1 MQNLGE
7 RRLTVKKNVFDSER
21 AVGASL
27 LGFDR
32 QKLCEFIIKLCER
45 VKSDVGAG
53 AYHGGIYPDNISIDE
68 DGNVAIGGASKADW
82 AGQELAFLPPELY
95 WNHRPTSAGD
105 VYAVGMLLYYATSGG
120 HLPFDGECRDALLR
134 RMGGDDFPPPAAAGR
149 RLGAIIKKATHFKA
163 VERYQSM
170 DEMRVMAESCLKNLY
185 LNGVPSAETI
195 FNKKDD
201 ELSDIERMMVGI
213 IERDEDQPLPEPE
226 PPDAPDKTPDAEQ
239 ADAADK
245 TDAAPEAEAET
256 EEDEAPADDFALA
269 AEVAREAENNSAE
282 LRRQTPRADGGQRV
296 AKLYVEK
303 NPELEPVVLSRQPEI
318 TPVVQYTRNMEKERR
333 MEEEVKKRRR
343 RPVAVILVLCAV
355 LVIVAIIFNA
365 VIKDLNR
372 SMAALNGTQATDSPS
387 ASAQVDAAEAQD
399 AEAPAETV
407 LPTEHVVPEDEL
419 LPITPDAGV
428 TPYVPGGTTAQTD
441 TAAAESTDTAAAGEH
456 RYELIIEDISW
467 TDAQKKCAAKGGHLA
482 VPNDADEFNKLVDLA
497 ESEGVTMMWIGG
509 HRENGKMVW
518 EDGSTNPYEQWAKG
532 EPSYVDSSDGAAEDY
547 VLLWNNRGWYYNDS
561 RNDPCAEFPQW
572 YGGMMAYI
580 CEYGG

>member
-1 MQNLGE
+1 M
-7 RRLTVKKNVFDSER
+7 KKTVFDPEK
-21 AVGASL
+21 AVGESL
-27 LGFDR
+27 IGFDR
-32 QKLCEFIIKLCER
+32 QQLCEFIIKLCER

-53 AYHGGIYPDNISIDE
+53 AYHGGIYPENISIDD
-68 DGNVAIGGASKADW
+68 DGNVAIGGASRADW
-82 AGQELAFLPPELY
+82 AGQELEFLPPELY
-95 WNHRPTSAGD
+95 WNHRPTSASD
-105 VYAVGMLLYYATSGG
+105 VYAIGMLLYYAVSGG
-120 HLPFDGECRDALLR
+120 KLPFDGECRDAQLR
-134 RMGGDDFPPPAAAGR
+134 RMGGDDFAIPAAAGR
-149 RLGAIIKKATHFKA
+149 RLGAIIKKATRFKA
-163 VERYQSM
+163 AERYQSM
-170 DEMRVMAESCLKNLY
+170 DELRVMAESCLKNLY
-185 LNGVPSAETI
+185 LNGEPSAETI
-195 FNKKDD
+195 FNKNDD

-226 PPDAPDKTPDAEQ
+226 PPAPQEEPPAAEPEETP
-239 ADAADK
+239 
-245 TDAAPEAEAET
+245 APEEDAKPGTET
-256 EEDEAPADDFALA
+256 EADDAPADDFALA

-282 LRRQTPRADGGQRV
+282 LRRPTPRADGGHRV

-303 NPELEPVVLSRQPEI
+303 NPELEPVVLSKQPEI
-318 TPVVQYTRNMEKERR
+318 TPVVQYTRNMEKEQRR

-372 SMAALNGTQATDSPS
+372 SMAALNGAQATDSP
-387 ASAQVDAAEAQD
+387 AATAQVDAADAQD
-399 AEAPAETV
+399 AEAPVETV

-428 TPYVPGGTTAQTD
+428 TPYVPGAAEAEGD
-441 TAAAESTDTAAAGEH
+441 GTAAAETTAAPASGEH

-497 ESEGVTMMWIGG
+497 ESEGVTMLWIGG
-509 HRENGKMVW
+509 HRENGKMIW
-518 EDGSTNPYEQWAKG
+518 DDGSTAPYEQWAKG

>member
-1 MQNLGE
+1 M
-7 RRLTVKKNVFDSER
+7 KKTVFDPEK
-21 AVGASL
+21 AVGESL
-27 LGFDR
+27 IGFDR
-32 QKLCEFIIKLCER
+32 QQLCEFIIKLCER

-53 AYHGGIYPDNISIDE
+53 AYHGGIYPENISIDE
-68 DGNVAIGGASKADW
+68 DGSVAIGGASRADW
-82 AGQELAFLPPELY
+82 AGQELEFLPPELY
-95 WNHRPTSAGD
+95 WNHRPTSASD
-105 VYAVGMLLYYATSGG
+105 VYAIGMLLYYAVSGG
-120 HLPFDGECRDALLR
+120 KLPFDGECRDAQLR
-134 RMGGDDFPPPAAAGR
+134 RMGGDDFAIPAAAGR
-149 RLGAIIKKATHFKA
+149 RLGAIIKKATRFKA
-163 VERYQSM
+163 AERYQSM
-170 DEMRVMAESCLKNLY
+170 DELRVMAESCLKNLY
-185 LNGVPSAETI
+185 LNGEPSAETI
-195 FNKKDD
+195 FNKNDD

-213 IERDEDQPLPEPE
+213 IERDEEQPLPEPE
-226 PPDAPDKTPDAEQ
+226 PPAPQEEPPAAEQ
-239 ADAADK
+239 EE
-245 TDAAPEAEAET
+245 DAAPKEDADPAAET
-256 EEDEAPADDFALA
+256 EADDAPADDFALA

-282 LRRQTPRADGGQRV
+282 LRRPTSRADGGHRV

-303 NPELEPVVLSRQPEI
+303 NPELEPVVLSKQPEI
-318 TPVVQYTRNMEKERR
+318 TPVVQYTRNMEKEQRR

-372 SMAALNGTQATDSPS
+372 SMAALNGAQATDSP
-387 ASAQVDAAEAQD
+387 ASTAQVDVADAQD
-399 AEAPAETV
+399 AEAPVETV

-428 TPYVPGGTTAQTD
+428 TPYVPGAATTEGD
-441 TAAAESTDTAAAGEH
+441 GTAAAETTAAPASGEH

-509 HRENGKMVW
+509 HRENGKMIW
-518 EDGSTNPYEQWAKG
+518 DDGSTDPYEQWAKG

>member
-1 MQNLGE
+1 
-7 RRLTVKKNVFDSER
+7 
-21 AVGASL
+21 
-27 LGFDR
+27 
-32 QKLCEFIIKLCER
+32 
-45 VKSDVGAG
+45 
-53 AYHGGIYPDNISIDE
+53 
-68 DGNVAIGGASKADW
+68 
-82 AGQELAFLPPELY
+82 
-95 WNHRPTSAGD
+95 
-105 VYAVGMLLYYATSGG
+105 MLLYYAVSGG
-120 HLPFDGECRDALLR
+120 KLPFDGECRDAQLR
-134 RMGGDDFPPPAAAGR
+134 RMGGDDFAIPAAVGR
-149 RLGAIIKKATHFKA
+149 RLGAIIKKATRFKA
-163 VERYQSM
+163 AERYQSM
-170 DEMRVMAESCLKNLY
+170 DELRVMAESCLKNLY
-185 LNGVPSAETI
+185 LNGEPSAETI
-195 FNKKDD
+195 FNKNDD

-226 PPDAPDKTPDAEQ
+226 PPAPQEEPPAAEPEETP
-239 ADAADK
+239 
-245 TDAAPEAEAET
+245 APEEDTDPAAET
-256 EEDEAPADDFALA
+256 EADDAPADDFALA

-282 LRRQTPRADGGQRV
+282 LRRPTSRADGGHRV

-303 NPELEPVVLSRQPEI
+303 NPELEPVVLSKQPEI
-318 TPVVQYTRNMEKERR
+318 TPVVQYTRNMEKEQRR

-372 SMAALNGTQATDSPS
+372 SMAALNGTQATDSP
-387 ASAQVDAAEAQD
+387 AATAQVDAANAQD
-399 AEAPAETV
+399 AEAPVETV

-428 TPYVPGGTTAQTD
+428 TPYVPGAAEAEGD
-441 TAAAESTDTAAAGEH
+441 GTAAAETTAAPASGEH

-509 HRENGKMVW
+509 HRENGKMIW
-518 EDGSTNPYEQWAKG
+518 DDGSTSPYEQWAKG

>member
-1 MQNLGE
+1 M
-7 RRLTVKKNVFDSER
+7 KKTVFDPEK
-21 AVGASL
+21 AVGESL
-27 LGFDR
+27 IGFDR
-32 QKLCEFIIKLCER
+32 QQLCEFIIKLCER

-53 AYHGGIYPDNISIDE
+53 AYHGGIYPENISIDE
-68 DGNVAIGGASKADW
+68 DGSVAIGGASRADW
-82 AGQELAFLPPELY
+82 AGQELEFLPPELY
-95 WNHRPTSAGD
+95 WNHRPTSASD
-105 VYAVGMLLYYATSGG
+105 VYAIGMLLYYAVSGG
-120 HLPFDGECRDALLR
+120 KLPFDGECRDAQLR
-134 RMGGDDFPPPAAAGR
+134 RMGGDDFAIPAAAGR
-149 RLGAIIKKATHFKA
+149 RLGAIIKKATRFKA
-163 VERYQSM
+163 AERYQSM
-170 DEMRVMAESCLKNLY
+170 DELRVMAESCLKNLY
-185 LNGVPSAETI
+185 LNGEPSAETI
-195 FNKKDD
+195 FNKNDD

-226 PPDAPDKTPDAEQ
+226 PPAPQEEPPAAEQ
-239 ADAADK
+239 EE
-245 TDAAPEAEAET
+245 DAAPKEDADPAAET
-256 EEDEAPADDFALA
+256 EADDAPADDFALA

-282 LRRQTPRADGGQRV
+282 LRRPTSRADGGHRV

-303 NPELEPVVLSRQPEI
+303 NPELEPVVLSKQPEI
-318 TPVVQYTRNMEKERR
+318 TPVVQYTRNMEKEQRR

-372 SMAALNGTQATDSPS
+372 SMAALNGAQATDSP
-387 ASAQVDAAEAQD
+387 ASTAQVDVADAQD
-399 AEAPAETV
+399 AEAPVETV

-428 TPYVPGGTTAQTD
+428 TPYVPGAATTEGD
-441 TAAAESTDTAAAGEH
+441 GTAAAETTAAPASGEH

-509 HRENGKMVW
+509 HRENGKMIW
-518 EDGSTNPYEQWAKG
+518 DDGSTDPYEQWAKG

>member
-1 MQNLGE
+1 M
-7 RRLTVKKNVFDSER
+7 KKTVFDPEK
-21 AVGASL
+21 AVGESL
-27 LGFDR
+27 IGFDR
-32 QKLCEFIIKLCER
+32 QQLCEFIIKLCER

-53 AYHGGIYPDNISIDE
+53 AYHGGIYPENISIDD
-68 DGNVAIGGASKADW
+68 DGNVAIGGASRADW
-82 AGQELAFLPPELY
+82 AGQELEFLPPELY
-95 WNHRPTSAGD
+95 WNHRPTSASD
-105 VYAVGMLLYYATSGG
+105 VYAIGMLLYYAVSGG
-120 HLPFDGECRDALLR
+120 KLPFDGECRDAQLR
-134 RMGGDDFPPPAAAGR
+134 RMGGDDFAIPAAAGR
-149 RLGAIIKKATHFKA
+149 RLGAIIKKATRFKA
-163 VERYQSM
+163 AERYQSM
-170 DEMRVMAESCLKNLY
+170 DELRVMAESCLKNLY
-185 LNGVPSAETI
+185 LNGEPSAETI
-195 FNKKDD
+195 FNKNDD

-226 PPDAPDKTPDAEQ
+226 PSAPQEEPPAEEPEETPVPEEDAKPGT
-239 ADAADK
+239 
-245 TDAAPEAEAET
+245 ET
-256 EEDEAPADDFALA
+256 EADDAPADDFALA

-282 LRRQTPRADGGQRV
+282 LRRPTPRADGGQRV

-303 NPELEPVVLSRQPEI
+303 NPELEPVVLSKQPEI
-318 TPVVQYTRNMEKERR
+318 TPVVQYTRNMEKEQRR

-372 SMAALNGTQATDSPS
+372 SMAALNGAQATDSP
-387 ASAQVDAAEAQD
+387 AATAQVDAADAQD
-399 AEAPAETV
+399 AEAPVETV

-428 TPYVPGGTTAQTD
+428 TPYVPGAAETEGD
-441 TAAAESTDTAAAGEH
+441 GTAAAETTAAPASGEH

-497 ESEGVTMMWIGG
+497 ESEGVTMLWIGG
-509 HRENGKMVW
+509 HRENGKMIW
-518 EDGSTNPYEQWAKG
+518 DDGSTAPYEQWAKG

>member
-1 MQNLGE
+1 M
-7 RRLTVKKNVFDSER
+7 KKTVFDPEK
-21 AVGASL
+21 AVGESL
-27 LGFDR
+27 IGFDR
-32 QKLCEFIIKLCER
+32 QQLCEFIIKLCER
-45 VKSDVGAG
+45 VKSNVGAG
-53 AYHGGIYPDNISIDE
+53 AYHGGIYPENISIDD
-68 DGNVAIGGASKADW
+68 DGSVAIGGASRADW
-82 AGQELAFLPPELY
+82 AGQELEFLPPELY
-95 WNHRPTSAGD
+95 WNHRPTSASD
-105 VYAVGMLLYYATSGG
+105 VYAIGMLLYYAVSGG
-120 HLPFDGECRDALLR
+120 KLPFDGECRDAQLR
-134 RMGGDDFPPPAAAGR
+134 RMGGDDFAIPAAAGR
-149 RLGAIIKKATHFKA
+149 RLGAIIKKATRFKA
-163 VERYQSM
+163 AERYQSM
-170 DEMRVMAESCLKNLY
+170 DELRVMAKSCLKNLY
-185 LNGVPSAETI
+185 LNGEPSAETI
-195 FNKKDD
+195 FNKNDD

-226 PPDAPDKTPDAEQ
+226 PPAPQEESPAAEQ
-239 ADAADK
+239 EE
-245 TDAAPEAEAET
+245 DAAPEEDVDPAAET
-256 EEDEAPADDFALA
+256 EADDAPADDFALA

-282 LRRQTPRADGGQRV
+282 LRRPTPRADSGHHV

-303 NPELEPVVLSRQPEI
+303 NPELEPVVLSKQPEI
-318 TPVVQYTRNMEKERR
+318 TPVVQYTRNMEKEQRR

-372 SMAALNGTQATDSPS
+372 SMAALNGTQATDSPT
-387 ASAQVDAAEAQD
+387 ATTQVDAADAQD
-399 AEAPAETV
+399 AEAPVETV

-428 TPYVPGGTTAQTD
+428 TPYVPGAAETEGD
-441 TAAAESTDTAAAGEH
+441 GTAAAETTAAPASGEH

-467 TDAQKKCAAKGGHLA
+467 MDAQKKCAAKGGHLA

-497 ESEGVTMMWIGG
+497 ESEGVTMLWIGG
-509 HRENGKMVW
+509 HRENGKMIW
-518 EDGSTNPYEQWAKG
+518 DDGSTDPYEQWAKG